1 MPTMDTRPACL
12 VFTAVLVTGCA
23 GSRLPQTGFGR
34 NRKPERVVMS
44 YYERHATE

>member
-1 MPTMDTRPACL
+1 MPNMDSRPACL

-23 GSRLPQTGFGR
+23 GSRMPETGFGR
-34 NRKPERVVMS
+34 TRGLERAVMS